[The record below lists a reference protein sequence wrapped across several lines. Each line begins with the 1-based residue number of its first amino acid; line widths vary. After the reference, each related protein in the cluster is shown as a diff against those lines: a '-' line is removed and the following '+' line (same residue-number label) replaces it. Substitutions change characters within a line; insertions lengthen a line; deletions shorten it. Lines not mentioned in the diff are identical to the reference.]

1 MATIKKG
8 APKRNAAKRSV
19 PKKTA
24 RKPARRKMG
33 IDAIS
38 LLKADHRE
46 VEKLFGQIEKTRAA
60 DRKRVLV
67 GKVCEALTVHAKIEE
82 EIFYPQARAALTRKG
97 DDLLD
102 EAEVE
107 HDGIK
112 RLVAELKDADPD
124 EDLYDARVTVLSE
137 YVKHHVKEEEGD
149 LFPKVKKSDLDT
161 EKVGAELAARKE
173 ALSGKP
179 VEPPPSLFRRGL
191 QAVGAERAAT

>member
-1 MATIKKG
+1 MATTKKH
-8 APKRNAAKRSV
+8 AQTSKAAKRSA
-19 PKKTA
+19 PRKTA
-24 RKPARRKMG
+24 RKTNG
-33 IDAIS
+33 IDAIA

-46 VEKLFGQIEKTRAA
+46 VEKLFDQFEKAKAA
-60 DRKRVLV
+60 DRKRAIV
-67 GKVCEALTVHAKIEE
+67 GKVCEALSVHAEIEE
-82 EIFYPQARAALTRKG
+82 EIFYPQARDALSRKG

-107 HDGIK
+107 HEGIK

-161 EKVGAELAARKE
+161 EKVGAELASRKE

-179 VEPPPSLFRRGL
+179 VEPPPSLFKRGL
-191 QAVGAERAAT
+191 RAVGAERAAT